1 LRCRKLCSTFVI
13 PVSHLH
19 QGGCSAILA
28 VNYDVGVKRYFAPS
42 DTELLRALHSRN
54 SKLMFVAGPKF
65 KNPPASKLASDF
77 RPFDPGIKL
86 CDYLQ
91 TYEVTTMKYQ
101 IKDGTVTLGGETIL
115 SHIDFEIQGN
125 QKIAVVGRN
134 GAGKTTLLR
143 LIAGELSLDRDD
155 RRQGP
160 GITASRQLTVEMLG
174 QQALAGEE
182 RTVEE
187 LVMLNCPAKGP
198 FDRERFEYERE
209 YDTLFTGLGFQK
221 EDKKRSVAAFSG
233 GQKTK
238 IALIQLLLKKPDLL
252 LLDEP
257 TNHLDMETASWLE
270 GYLRQYPG
278 AVVMV
283 SHDRFF
289 MDRTADIVY
298 ELEQGKLTRYPGN
311 YTNYREQKRKNYEI
325 QMKSYLRQQ
334 EEIER
339 QEELIKRFK
348 NKPSKAAFA
357 RSRKKILERML
368 PVEKPRE
375 DMAHIFTGTITPL
388 IPGSKWVFE
397 AEHLK
402 IGYDKHSLLELS
414 LRIRKGQKIGILGVN
429 GSGKTTFLK
438 TVAGFLPAVAGDCAL
453 GNNITIG
460 YFDQY
465 SAAIQSEKTVV
476 EHFSDLFPSLTDKE
490 VRTILGAYLF
500 KGKDGA
506 KRVDDLSGGEK
517 ARLVLAELLQSR
529 PNFLILDEP
538 TNHMDIQA
546 KETLE
551 SAFQAYEGTIL
562 FVSHDRY
569 FIRQVAKSVL
579 IFENNAAFYYPFGY
593 EHYLERK
600 EKEASGE
607 PLAARI
613 KAEEQALI
621 EGLKAVPRAER
632 HRLREIP
639 EEEAYDQW
647 RLRLA
652 AEAIENAA
660 EQTEEIWQQILEKNG
675 KREEWELEHWDQWL
689 NEIADKNEDAACG
702 EKQEKQAE
710 EELSAFTEQYENAQS
725 AWTDACLFWY
735 DIWCEAHPEPVMDP
749 GTSDTDGS
757 VPQDT
762 ESSKTDGSEI

>member
-1 LRCRKLCSTFVI
+1 MYIYRFYLY
-13 PVSHLH
+13 
-19 QGGCSAILA
+19 
-28 VNYDVGVKRYFAPS
+28 NDV
-42 DTELLRALHSRN
+42 
-54 SKLMFVAGPKF
+54 
-65 KNPPASKLASDF
+65 ASKPSSDF

-438 TVAGFLPAVAGDCAL
+438 TVAGFLPAVAGECAL

-639 EEEAYDQW
+639 EEEAYEQW

-660 EQTEEIWQQILEKNG
+660 ERAEAIYQQILEKNG
-675 KREEWELEHWDQWL
+675 NREEWELEHWDQWL

>member
-1 LRCRKLCSTFVI
+1 
-13 PVSHLH
+13 
-19 QGGCSAILA
+19 
-28 VNYDVGVKRYFAPS
+28 
-42 DTELLRALHSRN
+42 
-54 SKLMFVAGPKF
+54 MFVAGPKF

-429 GSGKTTFLK
+429 GSGRTTFLK
-438 TVAGFLPAVAGDCAL
+438 TVAGFLPAVAGECAL

>member
-1 LRCRKLCSTFVI
+1 
-13 PVSHLH
+13 
-19 QGGCSAILA
+19 
-28 VNYDVGVKRYFAPS
+28 
-42 DTELLRALHSRN
+42 
-54 SKLMFVAGPKF
+54 MFVAGPKF

-375 DMAHIFTGTITPL
+375 DMVHIFTGTITPL

-438 TVAGFLPAVAGDCAL
+438 TVAGFLPAVAGECAL

>member
-1 LRCRKLCSTFVI
+1 
-13 PVSHLH
+13 
-19 QGGCSAILA
+19 
-28 VNYDVGVKRYFAPS
+28 
-42 DTELLRALHSRN
+42 
-54 SKLMFVAGPKF
+54 MFLAGPKF

-438 TVAGFLPAVAGDCAL
+438 IVAGFLPAVAGECAL

-562 FVSHDRY
+562 FASHDRY

>member
-1 LRCRKLCSTFVI
+1 
-13 PVSHLH
+13 
-19 QGGCSAILA
+19 
-28 VNYDVGVKRYFAPS
+28 
-42 DTELLRALHSRN
+42 
-54 SKLMFVAGPKF
+54 MFVAGPKF
-65 KNPPASKLASDF
+65 KNPPASKLALDF

-101 IKDGTVTLGGETIL
+101 IKDGTVTLGGETIV

-357 RSRKKILERML
+357 RSRKKILERMH

>member
-1 LRCRKLCSTFVI
+1 
-13 PVSHLH
+13 
-19 QGGCSAILA
+19 
-28 VNYDVGVKRYFAPS
+28 
-42 DTELLRALHSRN
+42 
-54 SKLMFVAGPKF
+54 MFVAGPKF

-289 MDRTADIVY
+289 MDRTAGIVY

-660 EQTEEIWQQILEKNG
+660 EQVEGLWQQILEKNG
-675 KREEWELEHWDQWL
+675 KREERELEHWDQPV

-762 ESSKTDGSEI
+762 ELSKTDGSEI

>member
-1 LRCRKLCSTFVI
+1 
-13 PVSHLH
+13 
-19 QGGCSAILA
+19 
-28 VNYDVGVKRYFAPS
+28 
-42 DTELLRALHSRN
+42 
-54 SKLMFVAGPKF
+54 MFFAGPKF

-357 RSRKKILERML
+357 RSRKKILERMH

-438 TVAGFLPAVAGDCAL
+438 TVAGFLPAVAGECAL